1 MIKTGDMPYTER
13 EAYKTALNSQPD
25 IVIIQLGT
33 NDSKPQ
39 NWNEEQYIADYV
51 EMAKTFMKLDSAPQV
66 FFMVPPP
73 LYIEGICHLQ
83 QSVIND
89 TLPHLIPKIA
99 NKLGLGAH
107 HIINNFEA
115 LGGHDLRSPEL
126 MYDGIHPNDDGYAVI
141 AQNVFKTI
149 TAQKMTKQKKPA
161 FHARL

>member
-1 MIKTGDMPYTER
+1 MVRTGDMPYIER
-13 EAYKTALNSQPD
+13 EAYKNALASQPD

-51 EMAKTFMKLDSAPQV
+51 EMAKTFMKLDSNPQV
-66 FFMVPPP
+66 YFMIPPP

-89 TLPHLIPKIA
+89 TLPELIPKIA
-99 NKLGLGAH
+99 KKLGLSEH

-115 LGGHDLRSPEL
+115 LGGHDLSCPEL

-149 TAQKMTKQKKPA
+149 TAPRQQKKPA